1 MKKTILLFS
10 ILLTMGVTQTY
21 AENNT
26 HAYSYTTP
34 SGTITIDISHTTN
47 TLGESTT
54 VIFQNNNTGNSI
66 TIYYFLPIDSVNG
79 SGTVFTVTVVR
90 NGHTYTWTFDDGQGG
105 QGQPQSEIA
114 SNPNLQKYY
123 VTLVLKSSTDLINW
137 TPFATHYLETYND
150 KEFYKADISVST
162 NPPTSP

>member
-10 ILLTMGVTQTY
+10 TLLTMGVTQTFAY
-21 AENNT
+21 T
-26 HAYSYTTP
+26 YSYTTP
-34 SGTITIDISHTTN
+34 SGTITITISHVENSVNVTTN
-47 TLGESTT
+47 

-66 TIYYFLPIDSVNG
+66 TINNTDAVDCANVGCDTLTI
-79 SGTVFTVTVVR
+79 TVVR
-90 NGHTYTWTFDDGQGG
+90 NGKTYTYTFD
-105 QGQPQSEIA
+105 GQPQSENA
-114 SNPNLQKYY
+114 SNLNLQKSY

>member
-10 ILLTMGVTQTY
+10 ILLTMGVTQTFAY
-21 AENNT
+21 T
-26 HAYSYTTP
+26 YSYTTP
-34 SGTITIDISHTTN
+34 SGTITITISHVENSDNVTTN
-47 TLGESTT
+47 

-66 TIYYFLPIDSVNG
+66 TINNTDAVDCANVGCDTLTI
-79 SGTVFTVTVVR
+79 TVVR
-90 NGHTYTWTFDDGQGG
+90 NGKTYTYTFD
-105 QGQPQSEIA
+105 GQPQSENA
-114 SNPNLQKYY
+114 SNPNLQKSY

-162 NPPTSP
+162 VPPTSP

>member
-10 ILLTMGVTQTY
+10 ILLTMGVTRTY
-21 AENNT
+21 AENT
-26 HAYSYTTP
+26 TYTYSYTTP
-34 SGTITIDISHTTN
+34 SGTITIDISHTEN
-47 TLGESTT
+47 SDAVSTT
-54 VIFQNNNTGNSI
+54 VIFKNNNTGNSI
-66 TIYYFLPIDSVNG
+66 TIYNSTAVDCANVGCETL
-79 SGTVFTVTVVR
+79 TVTVVR
-90 NGHTYTWTFDDGQGG
+90 NGKTYTYTFD
-105 QGQPQSEIA
+105 GQPQSENA
-114 SNPNLQKYY
+114 SNPNLQKSY

>member
-10 ILLTMGVTQTY
+10 ILLTMGVTRTY
-21 AENNT
+21 AENT
-26 HAYSYTTP
+26 TYTYSYTTP
-34 SGTITIDISHTTN
+34 SGTITIDISHTEN
-47 TLGESTT
+47 SDAVSTT
-54 VIFQNNNTGNSI
+54 VIFKNNNTGNSI
-66 TIYYFLPIDSVNG
+66 TIYSSDDVDCANVGCETL
-79 SGTVFTVTVVR
+79 TVTVVR

-105 QGQPQSEIA
+105 QGQPQSENA